1 MVKKDKEG
9 IAGVAPHSAQNAAP
23 EPNIVSPTLDQ
34 MNLRDLMAMFAMMG
48 MLAREDFGEKLV
60 AEGAYIQ
67 ANAMLEER
75 SKQ

>member
-9 IAGVAPHSAQNAAP
+9 IASVAVPPSP

-34 MNLRDLMAMFAMMG
+34 MNMRDLIAMFA
-48 MLAREDFGEKLV
+48 LASGKWGSIDAYAV
-60 AEGAYIQ
+60 AD
-67 ANAMLEER
+67 AMLEER

>member
-9 IAGVAPHSAQNAAP
+9 IAGVAVPPSP

-34 MNLRDLMAMFAMMG
+34 MNMRDLIAMFALLRCYG
-48 MLAREDFGEKLV
+48 GRVGET
-60 AEGAYIQ
+60 AQEAYAQ
-67 ANAMLEER
+67 ADAMLEER